1 MYSDYLIKSIG
12 NYIMS
17 IAYELMTSISISFLS
32 KSSSIVPKEVIQWRF
47 PKKKEAIQWLF
58 DKALDQL
65 NED

>member
-1 MYSDYLIKSIG
+1 
-12 NYIMS
+12 MS